1 MITTILN
8 QSGQTRRIGNSISTH
23 AYDTGEL
30 DTMLCDA
37 DRGRNHDAPGT
48 QLLSPELLG
57 RIMAG
62 GFVQSQSEPLPDDD
76 GQEVSLI

>member
-8 QSGQTRRIGNSISTH
+8 PSGQTRRIGNSISTH

-37 DRGRNHDAPGT
+37 DNGTNHDARGT

-62 GFVQSQSEPLPDDD
+62 GVVQSKSEPLPDDA
-76 GQEVSLI
+76 GQEVAFA